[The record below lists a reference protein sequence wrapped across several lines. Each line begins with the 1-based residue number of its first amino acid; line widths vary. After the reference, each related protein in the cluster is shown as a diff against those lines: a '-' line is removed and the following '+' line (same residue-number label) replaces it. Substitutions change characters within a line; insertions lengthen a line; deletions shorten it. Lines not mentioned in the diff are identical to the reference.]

1 MKKNFGVI
9 SKIIDPD
16 LYTVEVDIPGENIEL
31 KAFPKRGEVD
41 EPRVGDVV
49 WLEEID
55 PLYHSYYLYEKLKEN
70 DFIGIRSRG
79 KVLRFNSEEVSIGIF
94 DPSNE
99 SWYDKNDGVDPTPK
113 PTSWI
118 KLDAGGNIDINAE
131 GNENIVIA
139 GTGTIKVSGD
149 ITVKAGANATV
160 EVSGNAS
167 VKVSGNTA
175 IESSGNCN
183 IKASGSC
190 TIDSPDVKVT
200 GASMTVGGTAPPSG
214 SGPFCAVPNCI
225 FSGCVHVGNKSLN
238 N

>member
-118 KLDAGGNIDINAE
+118 KLDAGGNININAE

-175 IESSGNCN
+175 IESSGNCD

-190 TIDSPDVKVT
+190 TIDSPDVKIT
-200 GASMTVGGTAPPSG
+200 GASATVAGTPSPEG
-214 SGPFCAVPNCI
+214 RGAWCGIPFCCFTGAPQ
-225 FSGCVHVGNKSLN
+225 SSSKSLN